1 MWGKVT
7 ILNSCCFGATRKNPE
22 FGDMFFDLYGTFG
35 KPFFLLSWY
44 LFCHMHIYMYTCTET
59 HMVYKCNWIYIYS
72 LKSIPVIYF
81 TCVFMIGYKYTSWD
95 KKIKKTYHTYEQR
108 KTGLFNNINMLIRLD
123 RFRNKWNFNYSLPYH
138 IYMCGYLIY
147 DGHVTIHI

>member
-1 MWGKVT
+1 MLFWSDT
-7 ILNSCCFGATRKNPE
+7 Q
-22 FGDMFFDLYGTFG
+22 
-35 KPFFLLSWY
+35 KPRVWRHVFWFVWY
-44 LFCHMHIYMYTCTET
+44 LWEALFLTFLIFILSYAYIYMYTCTET